1 MKFIATLLLCIC
13 FGMTWI
19 VKAKV
24 SKEDIVIQNNESEE
38 NIYLNHANGPRNI
51 LFFHHYGSLSHLHFI
66 RPLAEELAR
75 KGHNVTFVQFA
86 SSGFRHENFTEIL
99 VENRFVLC
107 HDDNNR
113 N

>member
-19 VKAKV
+19 VKSEV
-24 SKEDIVIQNNESEE
+24 SKEDIVVEHNEREE
-38 NIYLNHANGPRNI
+38 NIHLNQANRPKNI
-51 LFFHHYGSLSHLHFI
+51 IFFHHYGSLSHLHFI

-75 KGHNVTFVQFA
+75 KGHNVTIVQFA

-99 VENRFVLC
+99 VENRFVLSY
-107 HDDNNR
+107 DNI
-113 N
+113 

>member
-1 MKFIATLLLCIC
+1 MKFIATLFLYIC
-13 FGMTWI
+13 FAMTWI
-19 VKAKV
+19 VKSEV
-24 SKEDIVIQNNESEE
+24 SKEDIVFEHNEREE
-38 NIYLNHANGPRNI
+38 NIHLNRANRPKNI

-107 HDDNNR
+107 YDNI
-113 N
+113 